1 MEKKPKILFWLNA
14 DFSNFAIAYFLQKKI
29 NADFYAI
36 IDVTKKP
43 KKFFEQQKM
52 VKFEKVWYFHDHI
65 DPSYN
70 VTDMEFLSNFEK
82 KCQMLVT

>member
-43 KKFFEQQKM
+43 KKFFEQQKNITTCC
-52 VKFEKVWYFHDHI
+52 FRF
-65 DPSYN
+65 
-70 VTDMEFLSNFEK
+70 NFIGNST
-82 KCQMLVT
+82 C